1 MANKR
6 TIAVVTGT
14 RAEFGLLRSVM
25 DAIRG
30 DPRLRLRTI
39 VAGAHWITGTWRDVR
54 GGGGDEPGFTID
66 GKVRMQRRGQVGRAA
81 DVQAL
86 ARGVAGFGSVFARM
100 RPDFVVVLG
109 DRIEAFAAASAASIG
124 GFRVAHI
131 HGGDRAEGVADEAMR
146 HAISK
151 LAHLHFPATAQS
163 RRRLIRM
170 GEPGERV
177 IDVGS
182 PAMDALRL
190 SPPQAAPLTPIIV
203 MQHPVGGGDAQERAW
218 MNATLRAAWNAYESL
233 SIHMPV
239 LVMSPNRDPGSR
251 GIRAAI
257 DAFFRSHRR
266 RFTAISLAEHV
277 EHLPRAKFLA
287 RLSTARLLIGN
298 SSAGLIEAAALR
310 VPCVNIGPRQNGRE
324 KPANV
329 IDCDYGE
336 ANLKVAMERALKL
349 DLRRMKHPYGDGR
362 TGERIAMTLATI
374 DMDAVSVRKRNAF

>member
-14 RAEFGLLRSVM
+14 RAEFGLLCSVM
-25 DAIRG
+25 DAIRNH
-30 DPRLRLRTI
+30 PRLQLRPI
-39 VAGAHWITGTWRDVR
+39 VTGAHWVSGTWRDVR
-54 GGGGDEPGFTID
+54 DGDDEAGFNID
-66 GKVRMQRRGQVGRAA
+66 GKVMMQRRGQVGRAA

-86 ARGVAGFGSVFARM
+86 ARGVAGFGNTFARIK
-100 RPDFVVVLG
+100 PDFVVVLG

-151 LAHLHFPATAQS
+151 LAHLHFPATATS
-163 RRRLIRM
+163 RHRLIRM
-170 GEPGERV
+170 GEASERV
-177 IDVGS
+177 INVGS
-182 PAMDALRL
+182 PAIDALRL
-190 SPPQAAPLTPIIV
+190 SPPTAAPLTPIIV
-203 MQHPVGGGDAQERAW
+203 MQHPVGGSDAHEHTW
-218 MNATLRAAWNAYESL
+218 MNATLRAAWTAYESL
-233 SIHMPV
+233 AMHMPM

-257 DAFFRSHRR
+257 DAFLRSHRR
-266 RFTAISLAEHV
+266 RFSPTSFAEHV
-277 EHLPRAKFLA
+277 EHLPRAQFLA
-287 RLSTARLLIGN
+287 RLSCARMLIGN

-336 ANLKVAMERALKL
+336 ASVAGSIEKALKL
-349 DLRRMKHPYGDGR
+349 DLRRMRHPYGDGR
-362 TGERIAMTLATI
+362 TGERIAKVLAMV
-374 DMDAVSVRKRNAF
+374 DLDAVSVRKRNTY